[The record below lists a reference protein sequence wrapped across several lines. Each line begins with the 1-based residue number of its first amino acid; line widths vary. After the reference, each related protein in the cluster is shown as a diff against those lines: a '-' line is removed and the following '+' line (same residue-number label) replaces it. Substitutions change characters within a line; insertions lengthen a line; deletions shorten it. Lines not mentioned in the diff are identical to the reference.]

1 MRWQISLP
9 GSPPALDFIRNSSV
23 GTRLIGPAG
32 AVEEIMNS
40 VFRGGVGT
48 SATGAGRPVEMRLSH
63 PAPTKPDGI
72 ACTGCIGPRPPWRP
86 IGALPLGTTAG
97 DILDTL
103 VAKTGPGIAS

>member
-72 ACTGCIGPRPPWRP
+72 ASTGCCIGPKPPWRP
-86 IGALPLGTTAG
+86 IGALGATIG

-103 VAKTGPGIAS
+103 VAKTGPGMAA